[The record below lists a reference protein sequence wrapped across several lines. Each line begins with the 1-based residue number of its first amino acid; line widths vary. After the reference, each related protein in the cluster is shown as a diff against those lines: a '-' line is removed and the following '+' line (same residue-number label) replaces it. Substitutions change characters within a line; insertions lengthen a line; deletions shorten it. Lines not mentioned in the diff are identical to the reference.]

1 MQDTRPYWK
10 IAVSLLFSLT
20 ATILFVYVGWKLA
33 LYFMPFVIGWVI
45 SVIGSP
51 IAKWLEK
58 RLKIKKKLGSA
69 LIIIL
74 VLAAIVGTLYVGIGK
89 LIEEIGNFIRSFPE
103 MYQELESGIDQ
114 IGNTLTGILRL
125 LPAGVRQ
132 AGNALIV
139 NFDEYMGEFIN
150 RISEPTM
157 SVAGGVVKQIPA
169 ILVGFIV
176 AVMSA
181 YFFIADREE
190 VLAWCDRVAPE
201 AIKDRMKLVNHNF
214 RYAVGG
220 YVKAQLKIM
229 VVVAVILLIGLNV
242 IGVKYTV
249 LLSILISFVDMI
261 PFLGTGTIMIPWFL
275 YKFLI
280 GNYEIGV
287 GLVVLYVITQVTRQ
301 LIQPKLVGDSMG
313 LNPLLTLFLLYWGYK
328 LGSVIGLLVSVPI
341 GMIVINMYK
350 AGAFDYL
357 LDDVK
362 ILMEGV
368 LSLRKRDEEKGKIAK
383 K

>member
-132 AGNALIV
+132 AGNALIA

-280 GNYEIGV
+280 GNYEIAV

>member
-132 AGNALIV
+132 AGNVLIV

-280 GNYEIGV
+280 GNYEIAV

>member
-1 MQDTRPYWK
+1 MQDARPYWK

-58 RLKIKKKLGSA
+58 RLKIRKKLGSA

-74 VLAAIVGTLYVGIGK
+74 VLAAIVGALYLGIGK
-89 LIEEIGNFIRSFPE
+89 LIEEIGNFIKSFPE
-103 MYQELESGIDQ
+103 MYQELEEGIQ
-114 IGNTLTGILRL
+114 KIGDTLTGILRL
-125 LPAGVRQ
+125 LPEGVRQ

-157 SVAGGVVKQIPA
+157 SVAGGVVKQIPS
-169 ILVGFIV
+169 ILVGFV
-176 AVMSA
+176 MAVMSA

-190 VLAWCDRVAPE
+190 VLAWFDKVAPE

-220 YVKAQLKIM
+220 YIKAQLKIM
-229 VVVAVILLIGLNV
+229 VVVAVILFIGLNV
-242 IGVKYTV
+242 IGVKYTS
-249 LLSILISFVDMI
+249 LLAILISFVDMI

-275 YKFLI
+275 YKFLV
-280 GNYEIGV
+280 GNYQIAA
-287 GLVVLYVITQVTRQ
+287 GLLVLYVITQVIRQ

-362 ILMEGV
+362 ILIEGI
-368 LSLRKRDEEKGKIAK
+368 LSLRRKDEEKGKITK

>member
-74 VLAAIVGTLYVGIGK
+74 VLAAIVGALYLGIGK

-103 MYQELESGIDQ
+103 MYQELEAGIDQ

-132 AGNALIV
+132 AGNVLIV

-169 ILVGFIV
+169 ILIGFIV

-181 YFFIADREE
+181 YFFIADREKF
-190 VLAWCDRVAPE
+190 LAWCDKVAPE

-220 YVKAQLKIM
+220 YIKAQLKIM
-229 VVVAVILLIGLNV
+229 VVVAVILFVGLNV
-242 IGVKYTV
+242 IGVKYTS
-249 LLSILISFVDMI
+249 LLAILISFIDMI

-275 YKFLI
+275 YKFLV
-280 GNYEIGV
+280 GNYQVAV
-287 GLVVLYVITQVTRQ
+287 GLVILYVITQVTRQ

-341 GMIVINMYK
+341 GMSVINMYK

-362 ILMEGV
+362 ILMQGI
-368 LSLRKRDEEKGKIAK
+368 LSLRKKDEDKGKIAK

>member
-132 AGNALIV
+132 VGNVLIV

-242 IGVKYTV
+242 IGVKYAV

-280 GNYEIGV
+280 GSYEIAV

>member
-125 LPAGVRQ
+125 LPAG
-132 AGNALIV
+132 
-139 NFDEYMGEFIN
+139 GECFN
-150 RISEPTM
+150 CE
-157 SVAGGVVKQIPA
+157 
-169 ILVGFIV
+169 F
-176 AVMSA
+176 
-181 YFFIADREE
+181 
-190 VLAWCDRVAPE
+190 
-201 AIKDRMKLVNHNF
+201 
-214 RYAVGG
+214 
-220 YVKAQLKIM
+220 
-229 VVVAVILLIGLNV
+229 
-242 IGVKYTV
+242 
-249 LLSILISFVDMI
+249 
-261 PFLGTGTIMIPWFL
+261 
-275 YKFLI
+275 
-280 GNYEIGV
+280 
-287 GLVVLYVITQVTRQ
+287 
-301 LIQPKLVGDSMG
+301 
-313 LNPLLTLFLLYWGYK
+313 
-328 LGSVIGLLVSVPI
+328 
-341 GMIVINMYK
+341 
-350 AGAFDYL
+350 
-357 LDDVK
+357 
-362 ILMEGV
+362 
-368 LSLRKRDEEKGKIAK
+368 
-383 K
+383 

>member
-74 VLAAIVGTLYVGIGK
+74 VLTAIVGALYLGIGK

-103 MYQELESGIDQ
+103 MYQELEAGIDQ

-132 AGNALIV
+132 AGNVLIV

-169 ILVGFIV
+169 ILIGFIV

-190 VLAWCDRVAPE
+190 FLAWCDKVAPE

-220 YVKAQLKIM
+220 YIKAQLKIM
-229 VVVAVILLIGLNV
+229 VVVAVILFVGLNV
-242 IGVKYTV
+242 IGVKYTS
-249 LLSILISFVDMI
+249 LLAILISFIDMI

-275 YKFLI
+275 YKFLV
-280 GNYEIGV
+280 GNYQVAV
-287 GLVVLYVITQVTRQ
+287 GLVILYVITQVTRQ

-341 GMIVINMYK
+341 GMSVINMYK

-362 ILMEGV
+362 ILMQGI
-368 LSLRKRDEEKGKIAK
+368 LSLRKKDEDKGKIAK